1 MFEEYVKMAVWNKA
15 AENGKGHGGIMVLVK
30 KKKGRLIQ
38 LEREDSNKQF
48 IWFKISE
55 NGNIIRIAACYFA
68 PQVSK
73 TYKSR
78 GLDHKDPFAA
88 LKNDIAAYSQLSEV
102 LIVGDFNARTT
113 CEQASILRCKED
125 CNPIWLT
132 EERNHQ
138 WTRVSEDN
146 KSSNFFGEQLLTLC
160 GAFDLVIC
168 NGVARWANSGNFT
181 CNTYN
186 GASVVDYAICSHGLC
201 EKMEEVLIGEQLWE
215 LKSDH
220 KPIYL
225 SLTWAEQQ
233 QHGTKNQHIRQP
245 PSKGRILLTQK
256 NCNTFKIALKRLF
269 NKEKIP
275 SQGLHSHELTNL
287 IQSALTECKRA
298 KNRKSETNCFPVNVW
313 FDEECKT
320 TRKTLKES
328 SHKEISIKAYKQI
341 VRKKKVDFMISRR
354 EELIFLGKNNPKLF
368 WKELQTRKK
377 QTENN
382 ITAYQWFEY
391 AKQLYEQDPK
401 VDPPP
406 PLGQHYY

>member
-15 AENGKGHGGIMVLVK
+15 AENGKGHGGIVVLVK
-30 KKKGRLIQ
+30 KTKGRLIQ
-38 LEREDSNKQF
+38 LEREDSNKQYV
-48 IWFKISE
+48 WFKILE

-88 LKNDIAAYSQLSEV
+88 LKNDIATYSQLSEI
-102 LIVGDFNARTT
+102 LIVGDFNVRTT

-138 WTRVSEDN
+138 WTRVSENN
-146 KSSNFFGEQLLTLC
+146 KSSNFFGKQLLTLC

-168 NGVARWANSGNFT
+168 NGVARWAIFGNFT

-186 GASVVDYAICSHGLC
+186 GASAVDYAICSHGLC

-269 NKEKIP
+269 NKETIP
-275 SQGLHSHELTNL
+275 S
-287 IQSALTECKRA
+287 
-298 KNRKSETNCFPVNVW
+298 
-313 FDEECKT
+313 
-320 TRKTLKES
+320 
-328 SHKEISIKAYKQI
+328 
-341 VRKKKVDFMISRR
+341 
-354 EELIFLGKNNPKLF
+354 
-368 WKELQTRKK
+368 
-377 QTENN
+377 
-382 ITAYQWFEY
+382 
-391 AKQLYEQDPK
+391 
-401 VDPPP
+401 
-406 PLGQHYY
+406 

>member
-1 MFEEYVKMAVWNKA
+1 MFEEYGKMAVWNKA
-15 AENGKGHGGIMVLVK
+15 AENGKGHGGVMVLVK

-38 LEREDSNKQF
+38 LEREDLNKQY

-55 NGNIIRIAACYFA
+55 NGNIIRIATCYFS

-88 LKNDIAAYSQLSEV
+88 LKNDIAAYFQLREV

-168 NGVARWANSGNFT
+168 NGVARWANYGNFT

-215 LKSDH
+215 LKS
-220 KPIYL
+220 
-225 SLTWAEQQ
+225 
-233 QHGTKNQHIRQP
+233 
-245 PSKGRILLTQK
+245 
-256 NCNTFKIALKRLF
+256 
-269 NKEKIP
+269 
-275 SQGLHSHELTNL
+275 
-287 IQSALTECKRA
+287 
-298 KNRKSETNCFPVNVW
+298 
-313 FDEECKT
+313 
-320 TRKTLKES
+320 
-328 SHKEISIKAYKQI
+328 
-341 VRKKKVDFMISRR
+341 
-354 EELIFLGKNNPKLF
+354 
-368 WKELQTRKK
+368 
-377 QTENN
+377 
-382 ITAYQWFEY
+382 
-391 AKQLYEQDPK
+391 
-401 VDPPP
+401 
-406 PLGQHYY
+406 

>member
-1 MFEEYVKMAVWNKA
+1 
-15 AENGKGHGGIMVLVK
+15 
-30 KKKGRLIQ
+30 
-38 LEREDSNKQF
+38 
-48 IWFKISE
+48 
-55 NGNIIRIAACYFA
+55 
-68 PQVSK
+68 
-73 TYKSR
+73 
-78 GLDHKDPFAA
+78 
-88 LKNDIAAYSQLSEV
+88 
-102 LIVGDFNARTT
+102 
-113 CEQASILRCKED
+113 
-125 CNPIWLT
+125 
-132 EERNHQ
+132 
-138 WTRVSEDN
+138 
-146 KSSNFFGEQLLTLC
+146 LLTLC

-186 GASVVDYAICSHGLC
+186 GASVVDYAICSHGLY
-201 EKMEEVLIGEQLWE
+201 EKIEEVLIGEQLWE

-245 PSKGRILLTQK
+245 PTKGRILLTQR
-256 NCNTFKIALKRLF
+256 NCNTFKIELKRMF
-269 NKEKIP
+269 NKERIP
-275 SQGLHSHELTNL
+275 SQGLHSHELINL
-287 IQSALTECKRA
+287 IQSALTKCKRA

-328 SHKEISIKAYKQI
+328 SHKEINIKAYKKI
-341 VRKKKVDFMISRR
+341 VRKKNVDFMISRR
-354 EELIFLGKNNPKLF
+354 KELNFLGKNNLKLF
-368 WKELQTRKK
+368 WKELQMRKK

-391 AKQLYEQDPK
+391 AKQRYEQDPK

-406 PLGQHYY
+406 LVNTTTKLFTLQEIEGGIKKLGVGKAKDLVEL

>member
-1 MFEEYVKMAVWNKA
+1 
-15 AENGKGHGGIMVLVK
+15 LV
-30 KKKGRLIQ
+30 
-38 LEREDSNKQF
+38 
-48 IWFKISE
+48 KISE

-78 GLDHKDPFAA
+78 GLDHKDPFTA
-88 LKNDIAAYSQLSEV
+88 LKNNIAAYSQLSEA

-125 CNPIWLT
+125 YNPIWLT

-186 GASVVDYAICSHGLC
+186 RVSVVDNAIFSPGLC

-220 KPIYL
+220 KLIYL
-225 SLTWAEQQ
+225 SLTWVEQQ
-233 QHGTKNQHIRQP
+233 QHGTKN
-245 PSKGRILLTQK
+245 
-256 NCNTFKIALKRLF
+256 
-269 NKEKIP
+269 
-275 SQGLHSHELTNL
+275 
-287 IQSALTECKRA
+287 
-298 KNRKSETNCFPVNVW
+298 
-313 FDEECKT
+313 
-320 TRKTLKES
+320 
-328 SHKEISIKAYKQI
+328 
-341 VRKKKVDFMISRR
+341 
-354 EELIFLGKNNPKLF
+354 
-368 WKELQTRKK
+368 
-377 QTENN
+377 
-382 ITAYQWFEY
+382 
-391 AKQLYEQDPK
+391 
-401 VDPPP
+401 
-406 PLGQHYY
+406 